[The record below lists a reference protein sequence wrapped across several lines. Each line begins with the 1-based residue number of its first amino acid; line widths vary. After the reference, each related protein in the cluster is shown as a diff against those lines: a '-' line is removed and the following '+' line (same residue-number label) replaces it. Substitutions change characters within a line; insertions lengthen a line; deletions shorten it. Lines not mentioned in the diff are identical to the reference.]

1 MDIFIDGFLIN
12 ILIYI
17 FNYLTIVRLL
27 GWLLTLTW
35 FFIWIIGL
43 FFIDH
48 VIILIG
54 CINDFHLEFL
64 AIWSCFGF
72 GFCLNDVVNGVNC
85 ESISPCCE
93 LLQLI
98 DGPVVY
104 GNIYIQIAEYRELSA
119 LLYEHLRSLAFSV
132 SFLDRVYY
140 LLDIPIPSWTSCSG
154 HLQVGLTH
162 QILI

>member
-1 MDIFIDGFLIN
+1 MFDVYLLIWATVN
-12 ILIYI
+12 RFCSQRLVVGVIRII
-17 FNYLTIVRLL
+17 FNGIRIATV
-27 GWLLTLTW
+27 
-35 FFIWIIGL
+35 
-43 FFIDH
+43 D
-48 VIILIG
+48 
-54 CINDFHLEFL
+54 NSHLEFL
-64 AIWSCFGF
+64 AICSCFGF
-72 GFCLNDVVNGVNC
+72 GFCLNDVVSGVNC

-132 SFLDRVYY
+132 SILDRVYY